1 MDGDELGR
9 EVARLR
15 AEGRARARF
24 AVLRQSLPE
33 ATAATA
39 AECVAGA
46 REPLRR
52 FDCGGSTPCGADRG
66 RTRSRCGGPRGRPA
80 AAARSRAGGSAAPP
94 RAARTPR
101 RRPLGAGPSIA
112 GGGEVA
118 ASPGDAATDAHRR
131 AARGGTTVHTRR
143 RLRG

>member
-1 MDGDELGR
+1 MDGTELGR

-52 FDCGGSTPCGADRG
+52 FDAL
-66 RTRSRCGGPRGRPA
+66 
-80 AAARSRAGGSAAPP
+80 
-94 RAARTPR
+94 R
-101 RRPLGAGPSIA
+101 RRPGPDPLPVWWAARQTGGGGPLA
-112 GGGEVA
+112 GG
-118 ASPGDAATDAHRR
+118 R
-131 AARGGTTVHTRR
+131 
-143 RLRG
+143 